1 MPQTASN
8 TLIELGS
15 KLLKDIC
22 ASPRIEAEI
31 LLAKASKINRIDF
44 YKQVFHIDRKQEK
57 IFNQSIELRATGMPM
72 AYILGKKDFWS
83 LTLHIDKNVL
93 IPRPESEHLVER
105 ALKALPE
112 KSFNYKILELG
123 TGSGAIAISLAKERL
138 NSSITATDI
147 SKKALS
153 LAQHNASENNV
164 YNIDF
169 ITSDWYQELKKMK
182 FNSIVVNPPYI
193 DQNNKSTYDESILKY
208 EPEIAL
214 FANNKGRES
223 IYSIIKES
231 SYFLEPDGSLI
242 MEHGFDQSKYCQGL
256 MEEFGL
262 VNIIST
268 KDYNGH
274 VRITEGFLKA

>member
-105 ALKALPE
+105 ALKTLPE

-123 TGSGAIAISLAKERL
+123 TGSGAIAISLAKERP

-153 LAQHNASENNV
+153 LAQHNALENNV

-242 MEHGFDQSKYCQGL
+242 MEHGFDQSKYCQRL

>member
-153 LAQHNASENNV
+153 LAQHNALENNV

-274 VRITEGFLKA
+274 VRIIEGFLKA

>member
-123 TGSGAIAISLAKERL
+123 TGSGAIAISLAKERP

-153 LAQHNASENNV
+153 LAQHNALENNV

-231 SYFLEPDGSLI
+231 SYFLEPDGS
-242 MEHGFDQSKYCQGL
+242 
-256 MEEFGL
+256 
-262 VNIIST
+262 
-268 KDYNGH
+268 
-274 VRITEGFLKA
+274 

>member
-123 TGSGAIAISLAKERL
+123 TGSGAIAISLAKEKP
-138 NSSITATDI
+138 NSSIIATDI

-153 LAQHNASENNV
+153 LAQYNALENNV

-169 ITSDWYQELKKMK
+169 ITSDWYQELKKIK

-223 IYSIIKES
+223 IFSIIKES
-231 SYFLEPDGSLI
+231 PYFLEPDGSLI
-242 MEHGFDQSKYCQGL
+242 MEHGFDQSEYCQGL
-256 MEEFGL
+256 MQEFGL

-268 KDYNGH
+268 NDYNGH
-274 VRITEGFLKA
+274 VRIIEGSLKA

>member
-1 MPQTASN
+1 MPQAASN

-123 TGSGAIAISLAKERL
+123 TGSGAIAISLAKERP

-153 LAQHNASENNV
+153 LAQHNALENNV

>member
-123 TGSGAIAISLAKERL
+123 TGSGAIAISLAKERP
-138 NSSITATDI
+138 NSSIIATDI

-153 LAQHNASENNV
+153 LAQHNALENNI

-169 ITSDWYQELKKMK
+169 VASDWYQELKKIK

-214 FANNKGRES
+214 FASNKGRES

-231 SYFLEPDGSLI
+231 PYFLEPDGLLI
-242 MEHGFDQSKYCQGL
+242 MEHGFDQSVYCQGL
-256 MEEFGL
+256 MQESGL

-274 VRITEGFLKA
+274 VRITEGSLKA

>member
-153 LAQHNASENNV
+153 LAQHNALENNV

>member
-123 TGSGAIAISLAKERL
+123 TGSGAIAISLAKERP

-153 LAQHNASENNV
+153 LAQHNALENNV

-242 MEHGFDQSKYCQGL
+242 MEHGFDQSKYCQRL

>member
-123 TGSGAIAISLAKERL
+123 TGSGAIAISLAKERP

-153 LAQHNASENNV
+153 LAQHNALENNV

-256 MEEFGL
+256 MEEFCL

>member
-15 KLLKDIC
+15 KLLKGVC
-22 ASPRIEAEI
+22 ESPRMEAEI

-44 YKQVFHIDRKQEK
+44 YKQVFHIDRNQEK
-57 IFNQSIELRATGMPM
+57 IFNQSIELRSNGMPM

-105 ALKALPE
+105 ALKNLPE
-112 KSFNYKILELG
+112 KSFNCKILELG
-123 TGSGAIAISLAKERL
+123 TGSGAIAISLAKERP
-138 NSSITATDI
+138 NASVIATDI
-147 SKKALS
+147 SKRALS
-153 LAQHNASENNV
+153 LAQHNALENNV
-164 YNIDF
+164 HNIEF
-169 ITSDWYQELKKMK
+169 IVSDWFQELKKMK

-193 DQNNKSTYDESILKY
+193 DQNNKTTYDESTLKY

-214 FANNKGRES
+214 FAKNKGRES
-223 IYSIIKES
+223 IFSIIKDS
-231 SYFLEPDGSLI
+231 PYFLEPAGSLI
-242 MEHGFDQSKYCQGL
+242 IEHGFDQSKYCQGL
-256 MEEFGL
+256 MQEFGL
-262 VNIIST
+262 VNIMST

-274 VRITEGFLKA
+274 IRITEGFLKT